1 MIFAALCFPFVF
13 VCISVTMPVK
23 NNLNPAKT
31 PIFPNCFREAKNMT
45 KENGK
50 VKNFNVKKFIIAM
63 LIAAIVCVS
72 VLSVLFGIDKT
83 FSSGESITV
92 SLIEAGNIR

>member
-1 MIFAALCFPFVF
+1 MIFAALYIPFAF
-13 VCISVTMPVK
+13 VCISVTMSAR

-50 VKNFNVKKFIIAM
+50 VRNFNLKKFIIAM
-63 LIAAIVCVS
+63 LIAAIVCIS
-72 VLSVLFGIDKT
+72 VLAVLFGIDKT
-83 FSSGESITV
+83 FSSSESITV

>member
-1 MIFAALCFPFVF
+1 M
-13 VCISVTMPVK
+13 TDKKKVK
-23 NNLNPAKT
+23 LLPTTLLILIGCNRKG
-31 PIFPNCFREAKNMT
+31 KNMT

-83 FSSGESITV
+83 FSSDESVTV
-92 SLIEAGNIR
+92 SLIEAENIRQPAEGFRLFCAEI

>member
-1 MIFAALCFPFVF
+1 
-13 VCISVTMPVK
+13 
-23 NNLNPAKT
+23 
-31 PIFPNCFREAKNMT
+31 MT
-45 KENGK
+45 KGNGK

-92 SLIEAGNIR
+92 SLIEAIDIRQPAEGFRLFYAEI

>member
-1 MIFAALCFPFVF
+1 
-13 VCISVTMPVK
+13 
-23 NNLNPAKT
+23 
-31 PIFPNCFREAKNMT
+31 MT

-92 SLIEAGNIR
+92 SLIEA

>member
-1 MIFAALCFPFVF
+1 
-13 VCISVTMPVK
+13 
-23 NNLNPAKT
+23 
-31 PIFPNCFREAKNMT
+31 MT

-83 FSSGESITV
+83 FSSDESITV
-92 SLIEAGNIR
+92 SLINLPKDSVFSSVVLN

>member
-1 MIFAALCFPFVF
+1 MR
-13 VCISVTMPVK
+13 K
-23 NNLNPAKT
+23 
-31 PIFPNCFREAKNMT
+31 RESHPGNGIVSGRETKT

-83 FSSGESITV
+83 FSSDESITV

>member
-1 MIFAALCFPFVF
+1 MF
-13 VCISVTMPVK
+13 SVR
-23 NNLNPAKT
+23 LRLHFGYDAGQ
-31 PIFPNCFREAKNMT
+31 E
-45 KENGK
+45 
-50 VKNFNVKKFIIAM
+50 FIIAM

>member
-1 MIFAALCFPFVF
+1 MIFAALCFSFAF
-13 VCISVTMPVK
+13 R
-23 NNLNPAKT
+23 LRYRF
-31 PIFPNCFREAKNMT
+31 FPNCFREGQNIT

>member
-1 MIFAALCFPFVF
+1 
-13 VCISVTMPVK
+13 
-23 NNLNPAKT
+23 
-31 PIFPNCFREAKNMT
+31 MT

-72 VLSVLFGIDKT
+72 VLAVLFGIDKT
-83 FSSGESITV
+83 FPTYVAARDCVLAGSGFPYGVFI
-92 SLIEAGNIR
+92 

>member
-1 MIFAALCFPFVF
+1 
-13 VCISVTMPVK
+13 
-23 NNLNPAKT
+23 
-31 PIFPNCFREAKNMT
+31 MT
-45 KENGK
+45 KESGK

-83 FSSGESITV
+83 FSSDESITV
-92 SLIEAGNIR
+92 SLIEAIDIRQPAEWFRLFYAKI

>member
-1 MIFAALCFPFVF
+1 
-13 VCISVTMPVK
+13 
-23 NNLNPAKT
+23 
-31 PIFPNCFREAKNMT
+31 MT
-45 KENGK
+45 KENEK

-92 SLIEAGNIR
+92 SLIESGNIR

>member
-1 MIFAALCFPFVF
+1 
-13 VCISVTMPVK
+13 MP
-23 NNLNPAKT
+23 
-31 PIFPNCFREAKNMT
+31 

-92 SLIEAGNIR
+92 SLIEVRNIQQPAEGFVFRTITFGL

>member
-1 MIFAALCFPFVF
+1 MIFCGVMFPFAF
-13 VCISVTMPVK
+13 VCISVTMPAR

-31 PIFPNCFREAKNMT
+31 PIFPNCFREANNMT

-83 FSSGESITV
+83 FSSDESITV

>member
-1 MIFAALCFPFVF
+1 MIFCGVIYSVCLRLHLGYDAA
-13 VCISVTMPVK
+13 K

-83 FSSGESITV
+83 FSSSESITV
-92 SLIEAGNIR
+92 SLIEEGNIR

>member
-1 MIFAALCFPFVF
+1 
-13 VCISVTMPVK
+13 
-23 NNLNPAKT
+23 
-31 PIFPNCFREAKNMT
+31 MT

-63 LIAAIVCVS
+63 LIAAIVCIS

-83 FSSGESITV
+83 FSTGESITV

>member
-1 MIFAALCFPFVF
+1 MHFGYDTDSYRIVF
-13 VCISVTMPVK
+13 RR
-23 NNLNPAKT
+23 KT
-31 PIFPNCFREAKNMT
+31 IT

-63 LIAAIVCVS
+63 LIAAIICVS

-83 FSSGESITV
+83 FSSDESITV